1 MNETEKELVE
11 EYKKLDLLLK
21 DMYQSDTGVSEYISR
36 MELTSGAYVVPGWE
50 QDLKRLKH
58 VRHIRNKIMHEED
71 DSLCSESDIDF
82 VLDFYDRLMEQDDPL
97 ARLHEYRNPSG
108 KERDYEYTDDD
119 IQAEQEDW
127 SYLNRRPLGKL
138 TILLI
143 ILLTLAIIVVAIEI
157 IYMRIKGIQ
166 PFYKL
171 IK

>member
-1 MNETEKELVE
+1 MTETERELVE
-11 EYKKLDLLLK
+11 EYKRLDLLLK
-21 DMYQSDTGVSEYISR
+21 DMYHSDTGVSEYISR

-58 VRHIRNKIMHEED
+58 VRHIRNKIMHDED

-82 VLDFYDRLMEQDDPL
+82 VLDFYDRLMDQDDPL
-97 ARLHEYRNPSG
+97 TRLHEYRNPSG
-108 KERDYEYTDDD
+108 KERDYKYSDD
-119 IQAEQEDW
+119 IQTEQEDW
-127 SYLNRRPLGKL
+127 GYLNRRSSNKL
-138 TILLI
+138 TVLLI

-157 IYMRIKGIQ
+157 IFMRIKGIQ